1 MTNELL
7 GFVGEI
13 YEASYNPG
21 HWDAVATGLCQLL
34 NARSGAILL
43 EDHEGRTRGMIG
55 AHGLPK
61 PVRAA
66 YRFGISRYDYTF
78 QLQRRAPL
86 GKARQLIRAE
96 DVRTEHPFYYR
107 LVLKPND
114 IGFLAA
120 MNVYNDDE
128 WHVGIGLHRSFQ
140 AAPFS
145 DDDCQTLQ
153 QLYPHFKRALRIH
166 KEFHRLRCRQQTLES
181 ALGRFMTGLIIL
193 GPDGLVNY
201 RNPVAEALLSQHKA
215 LTINSNGQIH
225 AHYPQENQH
234 FQALL
239 AQLVTTDRRD
249 VTTRNQAIGLH
260 HPDREHALNLMLA
273 PLENS
278 PDHEDQSA
286 GGVALYLCD
295 PDSTFNL
302 PAEALRSLY
311 DMTPTEASVA
321 MGLVNGLSTMQISEQ
336 HGVSV
341 ETIRS
346 QLKSI
351 YLKMGVNK
359 QQDVIRTLLSG
370 VVQIS

>member
-1 MTNELL
+1 MDALL
-7 GFVGEI
+7 DFVGEI

-21 HWDAVATGLCQLL
+21 HWDDVAAGLCKLL
-34 NARSGAILL
+34 KARSGAIFLD
-43 EDHEGRTRGMIG
+43 DHEGRIRGMIG

-61 PVRAA
+61 QVRAA
-66 YRFGISRYDYTF
+66 YRFGMSKYDHTF
-78 QLQRRAPL
+78 QLQRREPL
-86 GKARQLIRAE
+86 GKARQLLRAE
-96 DVRTEHPFYYR
+96 DIRTEHPFYYR
-107 LVLKPND
+107 LILKPYD

-120 MNVYNDDE
+120 MNVYNDEE

-145 DDDCQTLQ
+145 DDDCLILQ
-153 QLYPHFKRALRIH
+153 RLYPHFKRALRIH
-166 KEFHRLRCRQQTLES
+166 KEFHRLRNRQQTLES
-181 ALGRFMTGLIIL
+181 ALGRFMTGLIIVD
-193 GPDGLVNY
+193 PDGNAIY
-201 RNPVAEALLSQHKA
+201 CNPVAEAILSRHQA
-215 LTINSNGQIH
+215 LSINGDRRLQ
-225 AHYPQENQH
+225 AHYPQENQRLRT
-234 FQALL
+234 LL
-239 AQLVTTDRRD
+239 AQLATADRQD
-249 VTTRNQAIGLH
+249 ISTHDQAIGLN
-260 HPDREHALNLMLA
+260 HPDRKHALNLMLA
-273 PLENS
+273 PLAGAMTGTV
-278 PDHEDQSA
+278 QTT

-295 PDSTFNL
+295 PDTSFHL

-336 HGVSV
+336 HGVSL

-370 VVQIS
+370 VVRIG

>member
-86 GKARQLIRAE
+86 GKAHQLIRAE

-120 MNVYNDDE
+120 MNVYND
-128 WHVGIGLHRSFQ
+128 
-140 AAPFS
+140 
-145 DDDCQTLQ
+145 
-153 QLYPHFKRALRIH
+153 
-166 KEFHRLRCRQQTLES
+166 
-181 ALGRFMTGLIIL
+181 
-193 GPDGLVNY
+193 
-201 RNPVAEALLSQHKA
+201 
-215 LTINSNGQIH
+215 
-225 AHYPQENQH
+225 
-234 FQALL
+234 
-239 AQLVTTDRRD
+239 
-249 VTTRNQAIGLH
+249 
-260 HPDREHALNLMLA
+260 
-273 PLENS
+273 
-278 PDHEDQSA
+278 
-286 GGVALYLCD
+286 
-295 PDSTFNL
+295 
-302 PAEALRSLY
+302 
-311 DMTPTEASVA
+311 
-321 MGLVNGLSTMQISEQ
+321 ISEQ